1 MLDTPAI
8 KPIKILLV
16 DDHRSFMDGLQ
27 MVIDM
32 QKPRMEI
39 IGTATTP
46 DEAIDKALRLKP
58 DVILLDLDFG
68 DASGLDILPALIEK
82 TEAKIL
88 ILTGLR
94 DLEMHDATIMKG
106 AHGVLFKGESVKIM
120 IKAIERIHAD
130 GVWIDSNVLERVM
143 GQNPGSKAV
152 SSSDPEAR
160 KIATLTPRER
170 EIITALLKF
179 ESSTSIQV
187 ANHLRM
193 SKHTLK
199 NNLTTI
205 FNKLGMKNRIQLMRF
220 ALNNKTELTEATV

>member
-120 IKAIERIHAD
+120 IKAIERVHTGGMWVDNAML
-130 GVWIDSNVLERVM
+130 GRVM
-143 GQNPGSKAV
+143 RQNPGSKAV
-152 SSSDPEAR
+152 SSSGLEAR

-179 ESSTSIQV
+179 ESSTNDEI
-187 ANHLRM
+187 ANHLFI

-199 NNLTTI
+199 NNLTVI
-205 FNKLGMKNRIQLMRF
+205 YNKLETKNRVQLMKY
-220 ALNNKTELTEATV
+220 ALNHKLAHLE